1 MAFDQSKHFVAS
13 KLQVADSGSLIFN
26 STDSQ
31 IQAFHGYYGAF
42 SDYTNQTIASTT
54 TAYAI
59 AIGQVDE
66 AVGVSR
72 SNSGKLT
79 VAHSGVYNFQWSGQ
93 FINSG
98 VADANAY
105 IWLRKN
111 GVDVVGSTGY
121 ISIPSKHGSIDGHGI
136 YGWNFVLS
144 LLAGEN
150 IELWWSAEST
160 SVSIQAVAAGTTPT
174 RPSTASIVAT
184 LTQVR

>member
-13 KLQVADSGSLIFN
+13 KLQVADNGSLVFN
-26 STDSQ
+26 SDDNQT
-31 IQAFHGYYGAF
+31 QAFHGFYGAF
-42 SDYTNQTIASTT
+42 SDYTTQTIASST

-59 AIGQVDE
+59 KIGQVDD

-72 SNSGKLT
+72 SNDGRLT
-79 VAHSGVYNFQWSGQ
+79 VLHEGVYNFQWSGQ
-93 FINSG
+93 FVNSG

-105 IWLRKN
+105 IWLRIN
-111 GVDVVGSTGY
+111 GVDVVGSTGE
-121 ISIPSKHGSIDGHGI
+121 ISVPSKHGSIDGHGL

-144 LLAGEN
+144 LAAN
-150 IELWWSAEST
+150 DYIELWWSAETT
-160 SVSIQAVAAGTTPT
+160 SVSLAFKAAGTGPT